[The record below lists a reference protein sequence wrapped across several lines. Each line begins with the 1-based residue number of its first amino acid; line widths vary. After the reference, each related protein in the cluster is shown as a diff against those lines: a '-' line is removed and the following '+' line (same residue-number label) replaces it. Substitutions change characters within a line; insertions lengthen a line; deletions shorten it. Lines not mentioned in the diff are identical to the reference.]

1 MKKLTTYLNED
12 FKISHNTRVVVK
24 EQSTIKKIYDELFD
38 YEKSIVHPIM
48 PDDANGCTTF
58 AIEIKYDKINYDWSN
73 KFFNTSGLHPDMMVS
88 NSEDTSDLIQYNKKT
103 KTLYVIASPGYD
115 DFDDIVQ
122 SLLCIERNTTITQ
135 KYKYYVGITT
145 ADLNVIEQ
153 NTTRGKSYSSF
164 LTILY
169 NKSMDNKTIQMNEEI
184 TRLFGLYHDAVFYDY
199 NNENM
204 NKIHKLIHDSEL
216 VNIP

>member
-1 MKKLTTYLNED
+1 MKNLTTHLNED
-12 FKISHNTRVVVK
+12 FKISHNTRVTVK
-24 EQSTIKKIYDELFD
+24 EQSTIQKIYDDLLD
-38 YEKSIVHPIM
+38 YESIVHSIM
-48 PDDANGCTTF
+48 PDDANGCTIF

-73 KFFNTSGLHPDMMVS
+73 KFFNTSGLHQDIMVPNS
-88 NSEDTSDLIQYNKKT
+88 NDTSDLIEYNKKT
-103 KTLYVIASPGYD
+103 KTLYVVASSSYN
-115 DFDDIVQ
+115 DFDDVVQ
-122 SLLCIERNTTITQ
+122 ALLRIERNTTITQ

-153 NTTRGKSYSSF
+153 NTTRGKLYSSF

-169 NKSMDNKTIQMNEEI
+169 NSGMDNKKIKMNEEI
-184 TRLFGLYHDAVFYDY
+184 TRLFGSYHDAVFYDY

-204 NKIHKLIHDSEL
+204 TKLHNLIRDSEL